1 MSRGFADVH
10 LSSKGQVA
18 VAAAMYDWPG
28 HRAERFH
35 AMCDGKG
42 PTLTVVTTTNGE
54 FCGVTSNFLGGGDF
68 GWVGVGRGWVEDPE
82 GVVFCP
88 AGPHFPER
96 GEENVYHHPSIGT
109 AWHW

>member
-18 VAAAMYDWPG
+18 LAAAMYDWPG
-28 HRAERFH
+28 HRADKFH

-54 FCGVTSNFLGGGDF
+54 FCGVISNFLGRGGF
-68 GWVGVGRGWVEDPE
+68 VE
-82 GVVFCP
+82 
-88 AGPHFPER
+88 ER
-96 GEENVYHHPSIGT
+96 
-109 AWHW
+109 